1 MITFNHLQK
10 VYESTQALKDLSLTI
25 PNGKIFGFLGHN
37 GAGKSTTLKSLVSII
52 EPTSGS
58 IAVDGYELAEH
69 RLDIKRRIGYVPD
82 SPDMFLELTANDYW
96 DLIASAYQIP
106 KEKRERRQA
115 ELAQLFDMTAH
126 ADSPIGDFSHGM
138 RQKTIVIG
146 ALLPDPDIWVLD
158 EPMTGLDPQAIYD
171 LKQLMRS
178 HAAKGKTV
186 IISTHVLATAQEL
199 CDELAILRHGELIY
213 TGSVK
218 QLLST
223 MPDASLETIYLK
235 MAGRQADQA
244 TVNDLEGGTGNV

>member
-106 KEKRERRQA
+106 KGKRERRQA

-186 IISTHVLATAQEL
+186 IFSTHVLATAQEL